1 MYVCIYVCHVCMYVC
16 MYVCIVIILFFL
28 QIRKAAPEFYDSL
41 SQHPSWPLV
50 LWEFI
55 TDASVGPF
63 SRVKRFPVLDPKA
76 VPAASKSE

>member
-1 MYVCIYVCHVCMYVC
+1 MYVRMYVC
-16 MYVCIVIILFFL
+16 MYVCMNVCIYELILFFL